1 MPIQTISSS
10 DSSQQ
15 HTLTTSVQILEEWF
29 RLASDGRLT
38 DAERSHLWALVAAG
52 DIQHETAHLLVKM
65 DEQGRRRWANR
76 RRSKPHSTR
85 QEMRRAL
92 AADVPT
98 AIRGTANLTLA
109 REALLG
115 LYVRQAKLINGR
127 WRVQISISELE
138 RLLGN
143 ASRRTVREAIK
154 AVESRGLVFVIRRC
168 LTPRFDETNVYVLAH
183 PALVEAA
190 EKRAAKR
197 PQRRTGGV
205 LSDPGVC
212 RATPPPEK
220 VTKRA
225 PRARESARCRV
236 LQGVNRRTPAPTPAP
251 AVQTDTGHGAKA
263 RPPEPGLPANTIQ
276 RLLRCVVSNPDALAD
291 TDYWRIAESLLATEL
306 AKFDRKTWTFA
317 RFRHGNRAALAV
329 IETVLVTRY
338 RARNADRIR
347 SPVAYLGGILKR
359 PPEEC
364 LPEISLQRLAAKTD
378 VRLDIPQA
386 LAG

>member
-1 MPIQTISSS
+1 MLNHNILG
-10 DSSQQ
+10 DELSQQ
-15 HTLTTSVQILEEWF
+15 YSRNALVDVLEKAFE
-29 RLASDGRLT
+29 LASDGRLT
-38 DAERSHLWALVAAG
+38 DAERSQLWALVTAG
-52 DIQHETAHLLVKM
+52 VIQGETAQKLVKL

-85 QEMRRAL
+85 QEMRRVL
-92 AADVPT
+92 AAEVPT

-115 LYVRQAKLINGR
+115 LYVGQAKLINGS
-127 WRVQISISELE
+127 WRVQISMSELE

-143 ASRRTVREAIK
+143 ASRRTVREAIR
-154 AVESRGLVFVIRRC
+154 ALESRGLVLVIRRRR
-168 LTPRFDETNVYVLAH
+168 TPRFDETNIYVLAH

-197 PQRRTGGV
+197 FQRRTGGV
-205 LSDPGVC
+205 LSDPGIC
-212 RATPPPEK
+212 RSTSPPEK
-220 VTKRA
+220 ITKRA
-225 PRARESARCRV
+225 PRARKSARCRD
-236 LQGVNRRTPAPTPAP
+236 LQGVNRRTPAP
-251 AVQTDTGHGAKA
+251 AVQTETDHGAKA
-263 RPPEPGLPANTIQ
+263 GPPEPGLAANAIQ
-276 RLLRCVVSNPDALAD
+276 RLLRRVVSNPDALAD
-291 TDYWRIAESLLATEL
+291 TDYWRIADMLLSTEL
-306 AKFDRKTWTFA
+306 AKFDRNAWKFA

-338 RARNADRIR
+338 RARKADRIR

-364 LPEISLQRLAAKTD
+364 LPEISLQWLAAKTD